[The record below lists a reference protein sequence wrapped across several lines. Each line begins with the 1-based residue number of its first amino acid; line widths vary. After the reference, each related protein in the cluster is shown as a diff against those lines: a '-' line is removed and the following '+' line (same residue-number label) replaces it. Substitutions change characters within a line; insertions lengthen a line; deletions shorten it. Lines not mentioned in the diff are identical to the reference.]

1 LKIITLVLIY
11 LKQVTVRFS
20 HVFLQGKTK
29 ENKAKMS
36 AKRPRTVDD
45 IFHECPDDLNLLTM
59 DLLRPIARKLAFPPE
74 VTLARKEAL
83 VKALDDAR
91 YVLQSSDSESSDS
104 ESNRSSAKS
113 PSVTPSVISLPGA
126 PPHFESSPSK
136 HLQSDDEEKGI
147 DDPELD
153 RGTSVLPPQSAKLS
167 SVGSPAR
174 AASLCAPPSTVKNN
188 SNAVSLPVEFV
199 DPESNGWLTAAQLLC
214 GRKYGKKLYLSWA
227 NAAVLLDPFAWAA
240 LLEREEKPIEALRS
254 GAGTRTQLNREIRD
268 NLSELAKCTSNDLEM
283 LMPLMEEIA
292 LVVGAS
298 KSCSPFEVIT
308 RHRARFERAL
318 EACAAVEARGLRLLD
333 GVMAKQVVT
342 KQALSTLPL
351 SDSTR
356 ELAEKAKVSLK
367 DQKDHD
373 DPKDPKK
380 CKYCSAPVKGSIIK
394 HFKQCEA
401 AKKAYA
407 ARPKN

>member
-1 LKIITLVLIY
+1 
-11 LKQVTVRFS
+11 
-20 HVFLQGKTK
+20 
-29 ENKAKMS
+29 MS

-136 HLQSDDEEKGI
+136 HLQSDDEEKDEETRHHDNDEKRVPRYQRYAEKGI